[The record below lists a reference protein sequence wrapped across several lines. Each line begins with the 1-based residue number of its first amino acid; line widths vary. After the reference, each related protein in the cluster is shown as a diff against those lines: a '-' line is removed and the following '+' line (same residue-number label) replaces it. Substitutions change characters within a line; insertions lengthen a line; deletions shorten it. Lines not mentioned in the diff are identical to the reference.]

1 VIAKDEAD
9 FGVNAEVEY
18 VKIGGNGSELFGVGK
33 TTGWVSVI
41 TSSLAGRL
49 LESYN
54 LVVQA
59 VDKGVPPQ
67 RDQVIITLVITG
79 ENQHSPVFTALSYQ
93 VNTNNCVCE
102 SVCVKYIYRQKL

>member
-1 VIAKDEAD
+1 MTAKDEAD

-18 VKIGGNGSELFGVGK
+18 VKIGGNGSELFSVGK

-41 TSSLAGRL
+41 SSSLAGRL
-49 LESYN
+49 LESYT

-67 RDQVIITLVITG
+67 SDQAIVTLVITG

-93 VNTNNCVCE
+93 VNTNNCCMWKCLCE
-102 SVCVKYIYRQKL
+102 VY